1 MAGRAARD
9 RAGGCLRREHLSMSS
24 RDLLDLFG
32 QLDAARQQTLL
43 AFARFL
49 LTEGGRRPPAASAAP
64 LVIPEPEHIERPAQ
78 ESIVAGLKRLA
89 KTYPMLDKSEMLG
102 ATSDLVAT
110 SLLQGAEPAAVID
123 RLEEIFAQHYQRFR
137 DMRQGG

>member
-1 MAGRAARD
+1 
-9 RAGGCLRREHLSMSS
+9 MSS
-24 RDLLDLFG
+24 RELLDLFG
-32 QLDAARQQTLL
+32 QLDAAHQQTLL

-49 LTEGGRRPPAASAAP
+49 LTQAAGPPSAGRTSDVTTAAAE
-64 LVIPEPEHIERPAQ
+64 IPEPVVIARPAQ

-110 SLLQGAEPAAVID
+110 SLLQAAEPAAVID
-123 RLEEIFAQHYQRFR
+123 RLEEIFAQHYREFR
-137 DMRQGG
+137 ATRQGG

>member
-1 MAGRAARD
+1 
-9 RAGGCLRREHLSMSS
+9 MSS
-24 RDLLDLFG
+24 RELLDLFG

-49 LTEGGRRPPAASAAP
+49 LTQAVGAPSAGQPPAGFPAP
-64 LVIPEPEHIERPAQ
+64 VEIPEPEVIARPAQ

-123 RLEEIFAQHYQRFR
+123 RLEEIFAQHYQEFR
-137 DMRQGG
+137 ATRQGG